1 MAQRAIIPL
10 PVADENYA
18 KTNEAITRSLIE
30 QMIDVAYNEITVV
43 ENLNNKPSTLSIR
56 RHQFLLMGATS
67 G

>member
-1 MAQRAIIPL
+1 MAQRAITPL
-10 PVADENYA
+10 PVADEDYA

-43 ENLNNKPSTLSIR
+43 ENLANKPSTLSMR
-56 RHQFLLMGATS
+56 RHQFLLMGAKS

>member
-10 PVADENYA
+10 PVADEDYA

-30 QMIDVAYNEITVV
+30 QMIDVAYNDLTLL
-43 ENLNNKPSTLSIR
+43 ENSKSKPSTLSMR
-56 RHQFLLMGATS
+56 RHQFLLMGAKS

>member
-10 PVADENYA
+10 PVADEDYA
-18 KTNEAITRSLIE
+18 RTNEAITRALIE

-43 ENLNNKPSTLSIR
+43 ENLTNKPSTLSMR

>member
-10 PVADENYA
+10 PVADEDYTR
-18 KTNEAITRSLIE
+18 TNEAVTRSLIE

-43 ENLNNKPSTLSIR
+43 ENLTNKPSTLSMR

>member
-10 PVADENYA
+10 PTADEDYA
-18 KTNEAITRSLIE
+18 KTNEAVTRSLIE

>member
-10 PVADENYA
+10 PLADEDYA
-18 KTNEAITRSLIE
+18 KSNEAITRSLIE